1 MTILL
6 SLLLSLRLVL
16 APALADTPPAPAI
29 SAPAISAPAI
39 SARAPLPEGWITA
52 EGPWLRVHAAPGD
65 QRVAD
70 RLVAA
75 GSRQLPEL
83 SARLGLPVGAPVEV
97 YVAPTEQAFRTL
109 QPGATPDWADGTAW
123 PRQGL
128 VFLRSPAIR
137 SGTAAPLE
145 QVLMHELAHVLVGR
159 AFVKPPGERGPG
171 DPPRWLQEGVALY
184 LAGEVTA
191 DRQELLRRQLPGALL
206 SFAQLDEGF
215 PDDPLTAQ
223 LAYAQSGDLIGM
235 IAAERGEAAIGVL
248 IRELAAGEPMPVAL
262 RRATGE
268 SPVRLEDRWRARWSD
283 PWQKI
288 PSLGEL
294 ALYAA
299 GIGAMGIALWRLRR
313 RQARILARWEQEE
326 ALEARYLQSR
336 GSQKQSWEQPW
347 DPPARPQGRR
357 VRWRTGL
364 PGHDPLE
371 YRWTQ

>member
-6 SLLLSLRLVL
+6 SLLLSLRLML
-16 APALADTPPAPAI
+16 APAHADTPPAPALAAPT
-29 SAPAISAPAI
+29 SAGPASAHPA
-39 SARAPLPEGWITA
+39 AQAPEGWITA

-70 RLVAA
+70 RLVTA
-75 GSRQLPEL
+75 GSRQLPSL
-83 SARLGLPVGAPVEV
+83 SARLGLPIGGPGLGPVEV
-97 YVAPTEQAFRTL
+97 YLAPTERQFRTL

-145 QVLMHELAHVLVGR
+145 QVLTHELAHVLVGR
-159 AFVKPPGERGPG
+159 AFIKPPGERGLA

-184 LAGEVTA
+184 LAGEVTL

-223 LAYAQSGDLIGM
+223 LAYAQSGDLIAM

-268 SPVRLEDRWRARWSD
+268 SPIRLEERWRARWSD

-288 PSLGEL
+288 PPLGEL
-294 ALYAA
+294 ALYVA
-299 GIGAMGIALWRLRR
+299 GIGAMGVALWRLRR

-326 ALEARYLQSR
+326 ALQDARREEIRRVEEARR
-336 GSQKQSWEQPW
+336 
-347 DPPARPQGRR
+347 ARSHARR
-357 VRWRTGL
+357 VAWRTGL